1 MIPKMVPEALQRFD
15 TNGVYWFAIMAIACR
30 YGWHGTGS
38 FVLIF
43 SPHAIAFD
51 REP

>member
-15 TNGVYWFAIMAIACR
+15 TNGVYWFAIMPIAFR

-38 FVLIF
+38 FVLIS